1 MADLTQ
7 CTVCFSVTKLG
18 CSKKACLKKDGSKP
32 IMIRVNQQSGSK
44 VNAGKESCKPKTVKN
59 DSDSY
64 ESMFV
69 YGSDQFELPE
79 WCDTHDSSDNDENMQ
94 LVEGVA
100 PPVGDVVQTSEIIEN
115 ELAEEGSKNFS
126 KVMVV
131 IVQSEEE
138 LFPGE
143 ITEVIEDG
151 VKVSCTK

>member
-1 MADLTQ
+1 
-7 CTVCFSVTKLG
+7 
-18 CSKKACLKKDGSKP
+18 
-32 IMIRVNQQSGSK
+32 
-44 VNAGKESCKPKTVKN
+44 
-59 DSDSY
+59 
-64 ESMFV
+64 
-69 YGSDQFELPE
+69 
-79 WCDTHDSSDNDENMQ
+79 MQ

-100 PPVGDVVQTSEIIEN
+100 PPVGDVVQTSEIVEN

-131 IVQSEEE
+131 IVENEEE